1 MLHQELERLTN
12 FGFNTLRS
20 LTSFGFV
27 TANQVT
33 TLLRSL
39 ARISFGILIILIP
52 FRYRFFAFSR
62 PIPPIYQD
70 FTDFILFAS
79 DVFLVS
85 TLLFWLVALA
95 YEGRVPHFG
104 PGFLSLP
111 VLGLTLAGLLSGLNS
126 VDPALSI
133 YHSVRFILL
142 LLLYLYVINE
152 IQTLDR
158 LIAPLLFLIFIQAG
172 IGIFQVLSQ
181 HSAGLAS
188 VGELQL
194 DPMKN
199 GVSIVSAAG
208 IRFLRAY
215 ALSDHPNILGGSLAL
230 SLVILMGWFI
240 TSEPKWRSLTSA
252 VFGMGGLG
260 LLYTYSRS
268 AWLAAGAS
276 LVFTGIAYLKSGQ
289 AARFRSWLTLLGAT
303 LIFMLPFLWS
313 SAQLVGVRLNWEDSY
328 NLNPH
333 ENQSLG
339 ERAILNGA
347 AIDLFSRNPLFGV
360 GLGTF
365 PIALKEEQ
373 PDYAFNYQPAHFVLL
388 DVAAET
394 GIVGA
399 LFYLL
404 GMTSPWFAL
413 WINRGHLKLNAQL
426 IAASALLFG
435 LAILSISDY
444 YPWLLQPGR
453 LWQWIGWGL
462 WAAIYAQSLKKEQYA

>member
-20 LTSFGFV
+20 LTSIGFV
-27 TANQVT
+27 SANQIT

-39 ARISFGILIILIP
+39 ARISLGILIILIP

-70 FTDFILFAS
+70 FTDLILFAS
-79 DVFLVS
+79 DVFLAI
-85 TLLFWLVALA
+85 TLLFWLGALA
-95 YEGRVPHFG
+95 FEGRLPHFG

-111 VLGLTLAGLLSGLNS
+111 ILGLTLAGLLSGLNS
-126 VDPALSI
+126 VDPMLSL
-133 YHSVRFILL
+133 YHTLRFALL
-142 LLLYLYVINE
+142 LLLYLYVVNE
-152 IQTLDR
+152 IRSLDQV
-158 LIAPLLFLIFIQAG
+158 IPPLLILILLQSG
-172 IGIFQVLSQ
+172 IGIFQVLNQ
-181 HSAGLAS
+181 HSAGFAS
-188 VGELQL
+188 LGELQL

-199 GVSIVSAAG
+199 GVSIVSAG
-208 IRFLRAY
+208 GMRFLRAY

-240 TSEPKWRSLTSA
+240 TSGPKWRILTSA
-252 VFGMGGLG
+252 VFDMGGLG

-268 AWLAAGAS
+268 AWLATGAS
-276 LVFTGIAYLKSGQ
+276 LAFVGIAYLKNRQ
-289 AARFRSWLTLLGAT
+289 ASRFRSWLTLLGAG

-313 SAQLVGVRLNWEDSY
+313 SAQLVGVRLNREDSY
-328 NLNPH
+328 NLDPH

-339 ERAILNGA
+339 ERAILNSA

-365 PIALKEEQ
+365 PIALKQEQ

-399 LFYLL
+399 LFYLF
-404 GMTSPWFAL
+404 GMTSPWLAL
-413 WINRGHLKLNAQL
+413 WMNRGHLRLNPQL
-426 IAASALLFG
+426 IAASAFLLG
-435 LAILSISDY
+435 LAILSTFDY
-444 YPWLLQPGR
+444 YPWLLEPGR

-462 WAAIYAQSLKKEQYA
+462 WAAVYAQSLNKEQYA